1 MSAPPDSDRPD
12 DDLPPLP
19 EPMLGSDEDGAPDFG
34 LPGDLTDELA
44 GERPSF
50 LGSLE
55 TRDEPS
61 LGPADDEPLPTHN
74 LPPQLAP
81 AHASLA
87 PDADAP
93 PAFPPAAPTRPP
105 VEAPPR
111 TAPHTRTHG

>member
-1 MSAPPDSDRPD
+1 MSERPDSDKPD

-55 TRDEPS
+55 TRDQPS
-61 LGPADDEPLPTHN
+61 LGPAYDQPLPTDK
-74 LPPQLAP
+74 LPPQLSAADPSFALAHDAAP
-81 AHASLA
+81 A
-87 PDADAP
+87 
-93 PAFPPAAPTRPP
+93 FAA
-105 VEAPPR
+105 A
-111 TAPHTRTHG
+111 AATRTDV